1 MSTKSKK
8 SKTVKFSESKLENS
22 ETADDSKTPT
32 KRKESSEKSSR
43 KKKSTTFQTSEPP
56 QQLMPRSSSS
66 AKSSLFSSISTP
78 YTLKAD
84 LDLTKY
90 SIPEIP
96 HPANYEPPLRKITG
110 IRLTWLT
117 SKEIES
123 MSVAPIQNP
132 KLNGVGSVYDP
143 RYGTI
148 ANHEKC
154 ATCSQNWKECPG
166 HMGSMK
172 LPDAIPHPV
181 VLKHLADLLTCFC
194 HTCHRL
200 VLTWKQMKILGVL
213 EYHKEN
219 RFKAFLLLAKKAIRC
234 SHCKKPHGRCIVS
247 DDKFLKCYKKRTD
260 IKFPITYEEVV
271 SIILN
276 IRDQEIALL
285 GYKDPLSHP
294 RHMII
299 SPLCVLPPSTRP
311 WVKGGSGIMHDDLT
325 HKYIEIDKKV
335 DKLDDSGI
343 KEKVKLDT
351 MDDLM
356 FHVKTLFDNS
366 KNKARDVNG
375 KRSLR
380 AIKQRVSGKSGMV
393 RNNIQG
399 KRTVESAR
407 SVISPDPDLHVCEVG
422 FPQEFANTLMYPE
435 RVTLHNLAHCQKL
448 LEDGKV
454 LRIISG
460 NRSTDGHFACFTRG
474 FKLLYGDVVIRNGEH
489 IYPDSLPPTANFQIK
504 SGDQVLRCEEVEG
517 PDGKMQRRK
526 RLIKDVDPPQRK
538 NFRLEP
544 GQIIERKLQDGDWVL
559 FNRQPTLHEASIR
572 AKRIRI
578 HPHRTLR
585 MELSSTQGHGADFD
599 GDEMNSFTNCSENSR
614 AEAQE
619 LMSTEAQFISG
630 ADSYPMLQIKQDNMV
645 EGYLFTR
652 GRIPIRREI
661 FMDACCLLLSINE
674 VEDRRKGLIGAL
686 GHMTLHQMTSKL
698 EHIRQVHKWKGMLEA
713 EIQAIKQGSADDGM
727 LETLRGEFRQIKS
740 QLDEARKNG
749 ETELLSSFKLQLKR
763 QKEKIENLKR
773 TLAEQDLETERLAS
787 DRLLYSGHS
796 LLSTL
801 FPNDFEFEHDTK
813 LSPDKQPLRI
823 TRGVVISGTFNNVAL
838 QRIIHLMYKDYR
850 EAFACDFVTL
860 WQRLTNFLSSREGF
874 SVGLGDCIPK
884 NTKIIEEEL
893 EKAFLQVRQV
903 ECGPLDAEQ
912 KETRILEILNKATNV
927 GERIVREGIDPNN
940 NFMHMISCGSKG
952 KMFNYVNSVS
962 AVGQQNLSGKRVP
975 QDCGGRSLPCYPND
989 EENESFRLGETE
1001 KLTRRYQSR
1010 GFISSSFYS
1019 GLTAQE
1025 FFFLSAG
1032 GREGL
1037 IDTSVK
1043 TATCGYLSKRMLK
1056 LMEDVKIGYNQM
1068 VTNAKGTIVQFCYGE
1083 DNYSAPELIRTEKHG
1098 IQPVDVKHL
1107 VARLNKNVEWK
1118 NWRDSINGI
1127 N

>member
-1 MSTKSKK
+1 MNRGKTKTVQFSEGKNNDEKVAANST
-8 SKTVKFSESKLENS
+8 SKT
-22 ETADDSKTPT
+22 T
-32 KRKESSEKSSR
+32 KRKEPA
-43 KKKSTTFQTSEPP
+43 KKSPKNSKSNKKLTSTLNPAFSSISATYTLKTDLDLSTYSLSE
-56 QQLMPRSSSS
+56 SSSS
-66 AKSSLFSSISTP
+66 A
-78 YTLKAD
+78 D
-84 LDLTKY
+84 
-90 SIPEIP
+90 
-96 HPANYEPPLRKITG
+96 YEPPLRKITA

-117 SKEIES
+117 SQEIEN
-123 MSVAPIQNP
+123 MSVAEIKSS

-154 ATCSQNWKECPG
+154 PICSQTWKDCPG

-172 LPDAIPHPV
+172 LPYAIPHPV

-194 HTCHRL
+194 QTCHRL
-200 VLTWKQMKILGVL
+200 IMTWKQMKTLGIL
-213 EYHKEN
+213 EYRKES
-219 RFKAFLLLAKKAIRC
+219 RFRAFLSLAKKTIRC
-234 SHCKKPHGRCIVS
+234 SHCRKPHGRYIVS

-260 IKFPITYEEVV
+260 VKFPITYEEVV
-271 SIILN
+271 SILLN
-276 IRDQEIALL
+276 IRDQEMVLL
-285 GYKDPLSHP
+285 GFKDPLSHP

-299 SPLCVLPPSTRP
+299 SNLCVLPPSARP

-325 HKYIEIDKKV
+325 HKYIEIEKKV

-343 KEKVKLDT
+343 KEKVKLDA

-380 AIKQRVSGKSGMV
+380 AIKQRVSGKAGMV

-407 SVISPDPDLHVCEVG
+407 SVISPDPDLHVGEVG
-422 FPQEFANTLMYPE
+422 LPQEFADKLMYPE

-460 NRSTDGHFACFTRG
+460 NKSTDGRFACFTRG
-474 FKLLYGDVVIRNGEH
+474 FKLLYGDGVIRNGRI
-489 IYPDSLPPTANFQIK
+489 IYPDALPNGHTFQLQN
-504 SGDQVLRCEEVEG
+504 GDHVLRYEEVEM
-517 PDGKMQRRK
+517 PDGNVQRRK
-526 RLIKDVDPPQRK
+526 KLIKNVEPPRKK
-538 NFRLEP
+538 NFQLEP
-544 GQIIERKLQDGDWVL
+544 GQIIERKLRDGDWVL
-559 FNRQPTLHEASIR
+559 FNRQPTLHEPSIR
-572 AKRIRI
+572 AKRVRI
-578 HPHRTLR
+578 HPHRTLQ
-585 MELSSTQGHGADFD
+585 MDLSSTQGHGADFD
-599 GDEMNSFTNCSENSR
+599 GDEMNIFTNCSENSR

-619 LMSTEAQFISG
+619 LMSTGAQFISG
-630 ADSYPMLQIKQDNMV
+630 ADSYPMLKIKQDNMLG
-645 EGYLFTR
+645 GYRSTR
-652 GRIPIRREI
+652 GRDVIPREI
-661 FMDACCLLLSINE
+661 FMDACCLLLSVNE
-674 VEDRRKGLIGAL
+674 AEDERKGLSGLL
-686 GHMTLHQMTSKL
+686 GHMTLNQLTSKL
-698 EHIRQVHKWKGMLEA
+698 EHIRQVHKWKGLLEL
-713 EIQAIKQGSADDGM
+713 EIREMNKESPNEKLLA
-727 LETLRGEFRQIKS
+727 TLRGEFKELKS
-740 QLDEARKNG
+740 QLDEARQTGDEECAATIKIQLRIKK
-749 ETELLSSFKLQLKR
+749 ERIQKL
-763 QKEKIENLKR
+763 KEQMSKMNSEIEK
-773 TLAEQDLETERLAS
+773 QAS
-787 DRLLYSGHS
+787 DRLLYAGNS
-796 LLSTL
+796 LFSLL
-801 FPNDFEFEHDTK
+801 FPNNFEFEYDTK

-823 TRGVVISGTFNNVAL
+823 TRGVVISGTFNDAAL
-838 QRIIHLMYKDYR
+838 HRAIHLIYKDYR
-850 EAFACDFVTL
+850 EEFACDFVTF
-860 WQRLTNFLSSREGF
+860 WQRLTNFLLEREGF

-903 ECGPLDAEQ
+903 ERGPLDAEQ
-912 KETRILEILNKATNV
+912 KEARILEILNKATNV
-927 GERIVREGIDPNN
+927 GERIVREGMDPDN

-975 QDCGGRSLPCYPND
+975 QDCGGRSLPCYPDND
-989 EENESFRLGETE
+989 HESESDQLSEFE

-1068 VTNAKGTIVQFCYGE
+1068 VTNAKGTVVQFCYGD
-1083 DNYSAPELIRTEKHG
+1083 DNYSATELIRTEKHG

-1107 VARLNKNVEWK
+1107 VERLNKTVEWN
-1118 NWRDSINGI
+1118 NWKRETGD
-1127 N
+1127 

>member
-1 MSTKSKK
+1 MIFLNDIEFILAMSSTKK
-8 SKTVKFSESKLENS
+8 SKTKTSTPNPN
-22 ETADDSKTPT
+22 ETLTSPK
-32 KRKESSEKSSR
+32 KRKEPDQKSSR
-43 KKKSTTFQTSEPP
+43 KKMSKSPDSIGK
-56 QQLMPRSSSS
+56 QLTRL
-66 AKSSLFSSISTP
+66 KSILSSISTP
-78 YTLKAD
+78 YTLKTD
-84 LDLTKY
+84 LDLSAY
-90 SIPEIP
+90 SISDISHDE
-96 HPANYEPPLRKITG
+96 NYEPPLRKITG

-117 SKEIES
+117 AQEIEN
-123 MSVAPIQNP
+123 MSVAPVQNP
-132 KLNGVGSVYDP
+132 KLNGIGSVYDP

-154 ATCSQNWKECPG
+154 PTCSQNWKDCTG

-172 LPDAIPHPV
+172 SPYSIPHPV
-181 VLKHLADLLTCFC
+181 VLKHLSDLLTCFC
-194 HTCHRL
+194 HNCHRL
-200 VLTWKQMKILGVL
+200 VLTWKQMKTLGIM

-219 RFKAFLLLAKKAIRC
+219 RFRAFLLLAKKAIRC

-247 DDKFLKCYKKRTD
+247 DDKFIKCYKKRTD
-260 IKFPITYEEVV
+260 IKFPLTYEEVV

-285 GYKDPLSHP
+285 GFKDPLSHP
-294 RHMII
+294 KHMII
-299 SPLCVLPPSTRP
+299 SSLCILPPSARP

-325 HKYIEIDKKV
+325 HKYIEIEKKV
-335 DKLDDSGI
+335 EKLDDSGI
-343 KEKVKLDT
+343 KEKIKLDA

-380 AIKQRVSGKSGMV
+380 AIKQRVSGKAGMV

-407 SVISPDPDLHVCEVG
+407 SVISPDPDIHVCDVG
-422 FPQEFANTLMYPE
+422 FPKEFAEKLMYPE
-435 RVTLHNLAHCQKL
+435 RVTLHNLAYCQKL

-454 LRIISG
+454 LRILSG
-460 NRSTDGHFACFTRG
+460 NTSTDGHFACFTRG
-474 FKLLYGDVVIRNGEH
+474 FKLLYGDVVIRNGHH
-489 IYPDSLPPTANFQIK
+489 IYPDSLPPSCNFQIRK
-504 SGDQVLRCEEVEG
+504 GDHVLRYEEIEM
-517 PDGKMQRRK
+517 PDGTFQKQK
-526 RLIKDVDPPQRK
+526 RLIKDVEPPQKK
-538 NFRLEP
+538 NYKLRP
-544 GQIIERKLQDGDWVL
+544 GQIIERQLRDGDWVL
-559 FNRQPTLHEASIR
+559 FNRQPTLHEPSIR
-572 AKRIRI
+572 AKRIKI

-585 MELSSTQGHGADFD
+585 MDLSSTGAHGADFD

-630 ADSYPMLQIKQDNMV
+630 ADSYPMLQIKQDNMIG
-645 EGYLFTR
+645 GYLFTR
-652 GRIPIRREI
+652 GRVPILREM
-661 FMDACCLLLSINE
+661 FMDACCLLMSTNE
-674 VEDRRKGLIGAL
+674 AEDRKKEYIGLL
-686 GHMTLHQMTSKL
+686 GHMTLEQVTSKL
-698 EHIRQVHKWKGMLEA
+698 DHIHEVHKWTGLLEA
-713 EIQAIKQGSADDGM
+713 EIR
-727 LETLRGEFRQIKS
+727 EIKS
-740 QLDEARKNG
+740 SIAEYKTLDTLKDEFYKIKSRLQEARNSG
-749 ETELLSSFKLQLKR
+749 DSGTITSFKLELKR
-763 QKEKIENLKR
+763 KKEEIQKLKDHLSALDREIEHK
-773 TLAEQDLETERLAS
+773 AS
-787 DRLLYSGHS
+787 DNLLYSGHS
-796 LLSTL
+796 LFSTL
-801 FPNDFEFEHDTK
+801 FPNDFEFEQDTK

-823 TRGVVISGTFNNVAL
+823 TRGVVISGTFNNSSL
-838 QRIIHLMYKDYR
+838 HRIIHLLYKDYQA
-850 EAFACDFVTL
+850 AFACDFVTL
-860 WQRLTNFLSSREGF
+860 WQRLTNFLLSRECF

-893 EKAFLQVRQV
+893 EKAFLQAKQV
-903 ECGPLDAEQ
+903 ESGPLDAEQ
-912 KETRILEILNKATNV
+912 KEIRILEIMNKATNV

-940 NFMHMISCGSKG
+940 NFLHMISCGSKG

-975 QDCGGRSLPCYPND
+975 QDCGGRSLPCYPNNAQD
-989 EENESFRLGETE
+989 EESTHLTEFE
-1001 KLTRRYQSR
+1001 KLTRHYQSR

-1068 VTNAKGTIVQFCYGE
+1068 VTNAKGTIVQFCYGD

-1107 VARLNKNVEWK
+1107 VERLNKNVA
-1118 NWRDSINGI
+1118 WRGRQPPPDPPE
-1127 N
+1127 